1 MSDAPD
7 LVLAAGG
14 TGGHIY
20 PALAVGKLA
29 QARGMRVAFIG
40 QAGGMEARLVPPSG
54 IEFHGVSAGKWD
66 RGRPRPGQAIAAA
79 GGVVEAWTLVRR
91 WRKTLRAVVGFG
103 GFASF
108 PGAFAATRC
117 GVPLVLHEGNAY
129 PSLVNRWLSA
139 RAALV
144 ITVQEEA
151 LGHLKGVKRSR
162 VIPYP
167 VEERKLD
174 RAVARAHYGLPEDAL
189 VALVMGGSQGS
200 AALNREV
207 PAAYAKLLEAAGD
220 DPTVERLHV
229 LHSAGHANVESVKLQ
244 TTAQQISLPRYHV
257 HEYLDATIAWSVA
270 DLGITRAGIGTLAS
284 AAYHGVPLV
293 TVPLP
298 SSAEGHQL
306 HNARAAQ
313 AAGAA
318 TVVEESEFDK
328 LPEAWLRLLQPEA
341 LAAGKAAAQARSPA
355 GAAERILEA
364 LMEVM

>member
-1 MSDAPD
+1 MSETPD

-29 QARGMRVAFIG
+29 QARGLKVAFIG
-40 QAGGMEARLVPPSG
+40 QEGGMEARLVPPSG
-54 IEFHGVSAGKWD
+54 IEFHGVSAGKLH
-66 RGRPRPGQAIAAA
+66 RGRPRPGQALAAA
-79 GGVVEAWTLVRR
+79 SGVVEAWSLVRK
-91 WRKTLRAVVGFG
+91 WRPKLRAVVGFG

-117 GVPLVLHEGNAY
+117 RVPLVLHEGNAY
-129 PSLVNRWLSA
+129 PSLVNRWLAA
-139 RAALV
+139 RATLV
-144 ITVQEEA
+144 ITVQDEA
-151 LGHLKGVKRSR
+151 LAHLKGVRRSL

-167 VEERKLD
+167 VDERRLE
-174 RAVARAHYGLPEDAL
+174 RTVARQQYALPEDAL
-189 VALVMGGSQGS
+189 VTLVMGGSQGS

-207 PAAYAKLLEAAGD
+207 PAAFAKLLEAAAEQ
-220 DPTVERLHV
+220 PEVRRLHV
-229 LHSAGHANVESVKLQ
+229 LHSAGLGNAESVRLA
-244 TTAQQISLPRYHV
+244 AQALPRYHV
-257 HEYLDATIAWSVA
+257 HEYLDATSAWSAA

-306 HNARAAQ
+306 HNARAAE

-318 TVVEESEFDK
+318 TVVEESDFGK
-328 LPEAWLRLLQPEA
+328 LKAAWLELLEPA
-341 LAAGKAAAQARSPA
+341 VLAKGKAAAAARSPA
-355 GAAERILEA
+355 GAAESILNA
-364 LMEVM
+364 VMEVL

>member
-1 MSDAPD
+1 MSRAAAPD

-29 QARGMRVAFIG
+29 QERGLDVAFIG
-40 QAGGMEARLVPPSG
+40 QEGGMEARLVPAAG
-54 IEFHGVSAGKWD
+54 LNFHGVAAGKWH
-66 RGRPRPGQAIAAA
+66 RGRPRPGQALAAA
-79 GGVVEAWTLVRR
+79 SGVVRAWQLVRG
-91 WRKTLRAVVGFG
+91 WRPQVRAVVGFG

-108 PGAFAATRC
+108 PGAFAATRS

-129 PSLVNRWLSA
+129 PSLVNRWLAA

-144 ITVQEEA
+144 ISVQEEA
-151 LGHLKGVKRSR
+151 LAHLRGVRRSR
-162 VIPYP
+162 IIPFP
-167 VEERKLD
+167 VEERTLP
-174 RAVARAHYGLPEDAL
+174 RAAARAEYGLPEDAL
-189 VALVMGGSQGS
+189 VTLVMGGSQGS

-207 PAAYAKLLEAAGD
+207 PLAFAELLAAEGS
-220 DPTVERLHV
+220 DPAVRRLHV
-229 LHSAGHANVESVKLQ
+229 LHGAGHGNAESVRLA
-244 TTAQQISLPRYHV
+244 TAALPRYHV
-257 HEYLDATIAWSVA
+257 HDYLDATAAWSAA

-284 AAYHGVPLV
+284 AAFHGVPLV

-318 TVVEESEFDK
+318 LVVEESDLGK
-328 LPEAWLRLLQPEA
+328 LPAAWLELLEPTA
-341 LAAGKAAAQARSPA
+341 LAAGKAAAAARSPA
-355 GAAERILEA
+355 GAAARILDA
-364 LMEVM
+364 VMEVM